1 MPRLSTLRSI
11 FNFSPFLGGGGA
23 QGDPPQP
30 PDPLFNEGS
39 TKEPM
44 SDGGKRNVNF
54 VMTEEVLQCQD
65 QAAWGLLQPKQTN

>member
-1 MPRLSTLRSI
+1 M
-11 FNFSPFLGGGGA
+11 GGLLQPKQTYIGGA
-23 QGDPPQP
+23 NPPQP
-30 PDPLFNEGS
+30 LNPSSPPPSPHSNEGS

>member
-1 MPRLSTLRSI
+1 MEVSTLFMAI
-11 FNFSPFLGGGGA
+11 LCG
-23 QGDPPQP
+23 
-30 PDPLFNEGS
+30 

>member
-1 MPRLSTLRSI
+1 MPRSSSLTSLSH
-11 FNFSPFLGGGGA
+11 FSFGGA
-23 QGDPPQP
+23 LGNLPQP
-30 PDPLFNEGS
+30 LDPLSNKGS

>member
-1 MPRLSTLRSI
+1 MPMSFMKVSQFWLW
-11 FNFSPFLGGGGA
+11 
-23 QGDPPQP
+23 
-30 PDPLFNEGS
+30 

>member
-1 MPRLSTLRSI
+1 MEVSTLFMAILSR
-11 FNFSPFLGGGGA
+11 
-23 QGDPPQP
+23 
-30 PDPLFNEGS
+30 

>member
-1 MPRLSTLRSI
+1 MAILC
-11 FNFSPFLGGGGA
+11 G
-23 QGDPPQP
+23 
-30 PDPLFNEGS
+30 

>member
-1 MPRLSTLRSI
+1 MPRSSTLRSI
-11 FNFSPFLGGGGA
+11 SHFSSEGALGN
-23 QGDPPQP
+23 PPQP
-30 PDPLFNEGS
+30 PGPHINEGS